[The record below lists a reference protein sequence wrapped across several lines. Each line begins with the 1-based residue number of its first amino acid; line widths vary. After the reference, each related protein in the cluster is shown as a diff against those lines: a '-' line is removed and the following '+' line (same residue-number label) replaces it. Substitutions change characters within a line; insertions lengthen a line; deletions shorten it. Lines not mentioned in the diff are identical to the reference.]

1 MQRMGHLK
9 EQGGCLEVADA
20 VECQFVV
27 LSVSAVAVGSSVLTL
42 FINALKILFQK
53 RHSRAYTMLFC
64 SFCSFSN
71 NYSIVDATN

>member
-27 LSVSAVAVGSSVLTL
+27 LSVSAVAVGRGQLCLDVVYKCLKDFVSEKAFQGLHDAVLLILLIFKQL
-42 FINALKILFQK
+42 F
-53 RHSRAYTMLFC
+53 
-64 SFCSFSN
+64 
-71 NYSIVDATN
+71 YS